1 MPSKTEL
8 IQQLRQ
14 QTFTGRQA
22 EIEQFRALLPLD
34 RPSPV
39 CVLMVYGIGGIGKS
53 EVLDQW
59 AREAK
64 AVNVWTARLDPRV
77 QASSFDFLMAI
88 YQQLKATVRF
98 PQFEEAL
105 TRHRAIETRLLNQPD
120 VPRSVLQ
127 MFAKGAHAALK
138 GLPLVGEVAAAVVSP
153 EQISA
158 SISQIY
164 SIVGRQ
170 EGDFWMKPEDELG
183 ERLVTDLNAYQFQ
196 HRILL
201 MVDNYEWIG
210 EFDDWVRTQLAEKL
224 EGHVLLTLAGRR
236 RLESQ
241 GWQELIRLGLIAQI
255 HLQPFAAGEA
265 QSYLSKKGFTDP
277 QMAQAMADYADGHP
291 LVLALLA
298 DLGQGSLGDLAHA
311 PERHQIVGQLL
322 TRIKRSVSADLN
334 TALEACAILRLVD
347 EDKLAWMLGQ
357 PNAGAIFDAV
367 WHFDFVKTRSG
378 GIALHEAVWDALNQD
393 LKYRNATRYCELQA
407 KAAEYYERALT
418 QPNPKDR
425 ERLELERLYHL
436 IRADEVEGIKVF
448 QEMAEELVRYRLISR
463 LRTLLSDIGD
473 YHLLDENSRLWR
485 EYYNGRLIDFEGNFA
500 KARSI
505 YERIGENQQVSAKL
519 RAYALC
525 DLGGSLKGL
534 RNDKIDFLKRNRDFL
549 EQALQLMPNLDS
561 KLAVVMSSLGQ
572 VYRVMGDWEQAHI
585 YYKKPIE
592 FYRKISDDYGLGL
605 AYGALRTYYAYR
617 GDWFNMIEA
626 QKQGL
631 QVVPNGMEYSSLI
644 QELIGG
650 MAITLVWVGRY
661 VDAERNLQKHLT
673 ITEHLGGV
681 EVQNIYSLRDLGV
694 ALGFQG
700 RYDLALHYLKE
711 SLLIQEKLSDPHPR
725 EKAVTWGFLG
735 IVEAKRGDF
744 NSAKGDLL
752 RSLETKRS
760 IDDNSYI
767 PDTLNWL
774 GWTYEINNDWANA
787 LKAYEECVSMRWRG
801 RLYFHCGALTGLARV
816 KHAQADYAAIPA
828 LLVEAEGLAQQYE
841 YNDHLA
847 SLRLTQ
853 GALAWEGHAADG
865 QQGFDA
871 ALGYYRQALIYALR
885 FNRFLLDEVLWGGG
899 VATPL
904 RPLIPYCLARGAEG
918 RQMLT
923 ALRDWWQTGSND
935 TGTPRPDT
943 ISPLP
948 EGSSLLEAE
957 RLAREREPGDGTAQH
972 PVVAKIEEALR
983 S

>member
-53 EVLDQW
+53 ELLDQW

-105 TRHRAIETRLLNQPD
+105 ARHHAIETRLLNRPD
-120 VPRSVLQ
+120 VPRSALQ

-183 ERLVTDLNAYQFQ
+183 ERLVADLNAYQFQ

-210 EFDDWVRTQLAEKL
+210 EFDDWVRTQLVEKL

-265 QSYLSKKGFTDP
+265 QSYLNKKGFTDP
-277 QMAQAMADYADGHP
+277 QMAQDMADYADGHP

-298 DLGQGSLGDLAHA
+298 DLGQGSMGDLAHA

-322 TRIKRSVSADLN
+322 TRITRSVSADLN

-378 GIALHEAVWDALNQD
+378 GIVLHEAVWDALNQD
-393 LKYRNATRYCELQA
+393 LQYRNPTRYCELQA
-407 KAAEYYERALT
+407 KAATYYERALA

-425 ERLELERLYHL
+425 ERMELERLYHR
-436 IRADEVEGIKVF
+436 IRADEVEGIKLF
-448 QEMAEELVRYRLISR
+448 QEQAEDLVRYRLVSA
-463 LRTLLSDIGD
+463 LRALLSDVND
-473 YHLLDENSRLWR
+473 YSVEERNSRLWR
-485 EYYNGRLIDFEGNFA
+485 DYYNARFA
-500 KARSI
+500 NLQGSTLELEAVYKAIS
-505 YERIGENQQVSAKL
+505 EDNHAEAKL

-525 DLGGSLKGL
+525 DLGAIWQRSLHL
-534 RNDKIDFLKRNRDFL
+534 R
-549 EQALQLMPNLDS
+549 Q
-561 KLAVVMSSLGQ
+561 
-572 VYRVMGDWEQAHI
+572 
-585 YYKKPIE
+585 
-592 FYRKISDDYGLGL
+592 
-605 AYGALRTYYAYR
+605 
-617 GDWFNMIEA
+617 
-626 QKQGL
+626 
-631 QVVPNGMEYSSLI
+631 
-644 QELIGG
+644 
-650 MAITLVWVGRY
+650 
-661 VDAERNLQKHLT
+661 
-673 ITEHLGGV
+673 LGGV
-681 EVQNIYSLRDLGV
+681 ERVIRTVEESNNLLSKDDPKRAANFLSLSGVYIRLGEMDKSLEQLEEALTFYKEHEDVMGIASTFIAFAGLYSAMGNWKYMFKAKKSGLEILPEQAKTSAIYAELLGALGIGWAWAGLYKEAVQNLEESIPLRIKVVHHDLAGPLRDLGFTLAMQARYQEAHQRFEEARNNQQLTLGNEDGLTLWIEAS
-694 ALGFQG
+694 ALLREGNSQK
-700 RYDLALHYLKE
+700 AEEYLKR
-711 SLLIQEKLSDPHPR
+711 SLVVR
-725 EKAVTWGFLG
+725 EQLRQSQPDEMIWLG
-735 IVEAKRGDF
+735 ILYEVKHDF
-744 NSAKGDLL
+744 YQSAEYYQKA
-752 RSLETKRS
+752 LESR
-760 IDDNSYI
+760 
-767 PDTLNWL
+767 W
-774 GWTYEINNDWANA
+774 IN
-787 LKAYEECVSMRWRG
+787 RH
-801 RLYFHCGALTGLARV
+801 YFECGALTGLARV

-828 LLVEAEGLAQQYE
+828 LLAEAEGLAQQYE

-865 QQGFDA
+865 VQGFDA

-904 RPLIPYCLARGAEG
+904 RPLIPTCLARGAEG

-948 EGSSLLEAE
+948 EGSPLLEAE
-957 RLAREREPGDGTAQH
+957 RLAREREPGDGSAQH